1 MSALR
6 RSEARVSIRRHL
18 LAGLF
23 LAGILIVGIAGWAR
37 GTELAGAVIAHGF
50 VVVESDVKKVQHPE
64 GGVVGEL
71 NVRDG
76 DHVEAGDV
84 VVRLDATQ
92 TKANLG
98 VITKSLDEFYARRAR
113 LDAEKE
119 GAETVTFPK
128 DLAARAA
135 ANPEVA
141 HLIEGERKLFL
152 FRLEARKGQKAQLR
166 ERVSQLREEIGGLT
180 EQTAAKTEEIDLIHE
195 ELKGVLGLWE
205 KKLIPFTR
213 VTALKRD
220 AARLEGER
228 GQLIASKASAS
239 SKISEVE
246 LQIVQIDEDARSKV
260 AEDLSE
266 VRGKI
271 AELSEKEIAA
281 KDLLRRIDIRAP
293 RAGLVHELAV
303 HTVGGVIRAGETIML
318 IVPDND
324 ALTVEARVSPTDIDQ
339 LHHGQAAFL
348 RFSAFNQR
356 TTPQL
361 NGTLSRISPDLTE
374 DQRTGQRYYTVHIDT
389 SDDEIR
395 RLGTLKILPGMP
407 VEVFIRTEDRTV
419 LSYLLKPL
427 SDQVMR
433 AFRDG

>member
-1 MSALR
+1 MIALR
-6 RSEARVSIRRHL
+6 RSQSRVSIRRHL
-18 LAGLF
+18 LAGVVLG
-23 LAGILIVGIAGWAR
+23 GILVVGIAGWAR
-37 GTELAGAVIAHGF
+37 GTELAGAVIAQGF

-98 VITKSLDEFYARRAR
+98 VVTKRLDELHARRAR

-119 GAETVTFPK
+119 GGEAVVFRE
-128 DLAARAA
+128 DLVARAA
-135 ANPEVA
+135 ADPEIA

-152 FRLEARKGQKAQLR
+152 FRADARKGQKAQLR
-166 ERVSQLREEIGGLT
+166 QRVSQLREEIGGLT
-180 EQTAAKTEEIDLIHE
+180 GQIAAKTQEIELIGE

-220 AARLEGER
+220 TARLEGER
-228 GQLIASKASAS
+228 GELIASKASAGG
-239 SKISEVE
+239 KISEVE
-246 LQIVQIDEDARSKV
+246 LQIVQIDEDARSEV
-260 AEDLSE
+260 AEELSE

-271 AELSEKEIAA
+271 AELSEKKIAA
-281 KDLLRRIDIRAP
+281 EDLLKRVDIRAP

-303 HTVGGVIRAGETIML
+303 HTVGGVIGAGETIML
-318 IVPDND
+318 IVPDNEVL
-324 ALTVEARVSPTDIDQ
+324 AVEARVSPTDIDQ
-339 LHHGQAAFL
+339 LHRGQAAFL

-361 NGTLSRISPDLTE
+361 NGTLSRISPDMTE
-374 DQRTGQRYYTVHIDT
+374 DERTGERYYTVHIDT
-389 SDDEIR
+389 TDDETSQ
-395 RLGTLKILPGMP
+395 LGTLKIVPGMP
-407 VEVFIRTEDRTV
+407 VEVFVRTEDRTV

-427 SDQVMR
+427 SDQMMR
-433 AFRDG
+433 AFSDS